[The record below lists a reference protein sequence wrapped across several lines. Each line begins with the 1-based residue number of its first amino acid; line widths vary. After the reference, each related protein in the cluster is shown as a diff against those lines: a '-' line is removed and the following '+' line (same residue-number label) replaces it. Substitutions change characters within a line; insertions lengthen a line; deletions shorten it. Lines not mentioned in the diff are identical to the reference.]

1 MLLSLMVSPTNFGN
15 VNNEPLVHKLV
26 DVFWLVIDGAG
37 NPRIL
42 LADWVDFVGWFG
54 MIIKN
59 NDNGHL
65 IGSKLVSFAVIY
77 LGIRHSQ
84 S

>member
-1 MLLSLMVSPTNFGN
+1 LAR
-15 VNNEPLVHKLV
+15 H
-26 DVFWLVIDGAG
+26 GAG

-65 IGSKLVSFAVIY
+65 IGNKLVSFAVIY

-84 S
+84 SQESFENRPHPPPDAFLKG